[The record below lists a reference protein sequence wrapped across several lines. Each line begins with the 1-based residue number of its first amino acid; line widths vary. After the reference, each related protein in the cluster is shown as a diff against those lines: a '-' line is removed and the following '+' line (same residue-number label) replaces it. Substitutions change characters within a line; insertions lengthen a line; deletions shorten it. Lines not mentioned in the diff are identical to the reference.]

1 MPPAVPPPTPPSGGG
16 PLVQLPPG
24 PPGGGG
30 GGPLVRLPPG
40 PPPAAPHAAADPPS
54 LAPEP
59 GPLGVVN
66 KFVGLMW
73 IPSRRR
79 LLALRC

>member
-1 MPPAVPPPTPPSGGG
+1 MPRSKRDHWV
-16 PLVQLPPG
+16 L
-24 PPGGGG
+24 
-30 GGPLVRLPPG
+30 
-40 PPPAAPHAAADPPS
+40 PPAAPPAAAELPS
-54 LAPEP
+54 PAPEP

-73 IPSRRR
+73 TPSRRQ